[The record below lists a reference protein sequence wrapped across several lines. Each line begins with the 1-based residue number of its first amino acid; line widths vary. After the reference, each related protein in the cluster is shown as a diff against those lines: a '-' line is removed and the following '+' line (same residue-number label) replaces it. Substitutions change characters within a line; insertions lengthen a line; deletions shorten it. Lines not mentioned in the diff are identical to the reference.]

1 MDSETYFPFPKLDGN
16 NYELWA
22 LKMEGMFMARGI
34 FEVVWVVFHEKR
46 AADRASW
53 DKRNQQAYGLL
64 ILNESLDKCPEFIPA
79 AKNMGPM
86 GGAKAVG
93 NQTSLTKM
101 DLYTRLSFPDLTK
114 PYSDLPT
121 DPKQDLRNSTDLVEV
136 QIILICAYCAIIL
149 LGLLG
154 NSLVIHVV
162 IKFKS
167 MRTVTNFFIANLAV
181 ADLLVNTLCL
191 PFTLVYTLLGEWKL
205 GPVLCHLV
213 PYAQGL
219 AVQVSIVTLTVIALD
234 RHRCIVY
241 HLESKISKRISFL
254 IIGVAWAGSALLAS
268 PLAIFR
274 EYFSIEL
281 SHTLKMVV
289 CAEAWPREGQVNYGT
304 IYSLLMLL
312 IQYVL
317 PLVIISYAYIRIW
330 SKLKNHVSPGA
341 ANDHYHQRRRKTTKM
356 LVCVVVVFAVCWLPF
371 HIFQLVSDI
380 DSKVLDLKEYKLIYT
395 LFHVIAMCSTFANPV
410 LYGWMNNNYRT
421 AFLTAF
427 RCEQRLDSI
436 HPEMSPALKAKKNLE
451 AKENHCNGSPFSQ
464 PTSV

>member
-1 MDSETYFPFPKLDGN
+1 WPGELQQVSTPAPPSSRRWKRRCKL
-16 NYELWA
+16 
-22 LKMEGMFMARGI
+22 
-34 FEVVWVVFHEKR
+34 R
-46 AADRASW
+46 AAETERRTEAGRGVKPRRGGREGKQRHGRSG
-53 DKRNQQAYGLL
+53 KNTACVLKFVTPT
-64 ILNESLDKCPEFIPA
+64 E
-79 AKNMGPM
+79 NMGLM
-86 GGAKAVG
+86 GGSKIME
-93 NQTSLTKM
+93 NRTRLTKT
-101 DLYTRLSFPDLTK
+101 DLYSRLNLPPGFEHPYDDL
-114 PYSDLPT
+114 LA
-121 DPKQDLRNSTDLVEV
+121 DPKRDLKDSTNLVEV
-136 QIILICAYCAIIL
+136 QIVLICAYCVIIL
-149 LGLLG
+149 LGLVG

-254 IIGVAWAGSALLAS
+254 IIGVAWAVSAILAS

-281 SHTLKMVV
+281 NQDFKIVV
-289 CAEAWPREGQVNYGT
+289 CAEAWPREGLVNYST
-304 IYSLLMLL
+304 IYSVLMFL

-317 PLVIISYAYIRIW
+317 PLAIISYAYIRIW
-330 SKLKNHVSPGA
+330 SKLKNHISPGA
-341 ANDHYHQRRRKTTKM
+341 AGDHYHQRRRKTTKM
-356 LVCVVVVFAVCWLPF
+356 LVCVVVVFGVCWLPF

-380 DSKVLDLKEYKLIYT
+380 DSNVLDLQEYKLIYT
-395 LFHVIAMCSTFANPV
+395 LFHVIAMCSTFANP
-410 LYGWMNNNYRT
+410 LFYGWMNSNYRT

-436 HPEMSPALKAKKNLE
+436 HPEVSPALKAKKKLE
-451 AKENHCNGSPFSQ
+451 AKEEHCNGPPFSQ

>member
-1 MDSETYFPFPKLDGN
+1 M
-16 NYELWA
+16 
-22 LKMEGMFMARGI
+22 
-34 FEVVWVVFHEKR
+34 
-46 AADRASW
+46 
-53 DKRNQQAYGLL
+53 GL
-64 ILNESLDKCPEFIPA
+64 
-79 AKNMGPM
+79 MGRH
-86 GGAKAVG
+86 KTLG
-93 NQTSLTKM
+93 NQTSLTEM
-101 DLYTRLSFPDLTK
+101 GLSSTMNLPRFAKT
-114 PYSDLPT
+114 YSDLPT
-121 DPKQDLRNSTDLVEV
+121 NPKQDLKDSTHLVEV
-136 QIILICAYCAIIL
+136 QIILICAYCVIIL
-149 LGLLG
+149 LGLIG

-241 HLESKISKRISFL
+241 HLESKISTRISFL
-254 IIGVAWAGSALLAS
+254 IIGTAWAGSAVLAS

-281 SHTLKMVV
+281 NHDFTMVV
-289 CAEAWPREGQVNYGT
+289 CAETWPREGQVNYGT
-304 IYSLLMLL
+304 VYSVLMFL

-317 PLVIISYAYIRIW
+317 PLVIISYAYVRIW
-330 SKLKNHVSPGA
+330 SKLKNHISPGA
-341 ANDHYHQRRRKTTKM
+341 ANDHYHQRRQKTTKM

-380 DSKVLDLKEYKLIYT
+380 DSKVLDLQEYKLIYT
-395 LFHVIAMCSTFANPV
+395 LFHVIAMCSTFANPL
-410 LYGWMNNNYRT
+410 LYGWMNSNYRT

-427 RCEQRLDSI
+427 QCEQQLDFI
-436 HPEMSPALKAKKNLE
+436 HPNVSPALEAKKNLE
-451 AKENHCNGSPFSQ
+451 AKENQCNGSPFSQ
-464 PTSV
+464 RTSV

>member
-1 MDSETYFPFPKLDGN
+1 M
-16 NYELWA
+16 
-22 LKMEGMFMARGI
+22 
-34 FEVVWVVFHEKR
+34 
-46 AADRASW
+46 
-53 DKRNQQAYGLL
+53 GL
-64 ILNESLDKCPEFIPA
+64 
-79 AKNMGPM
+79 M
-86 GGAKAVG
+86 GGSKATG
-93 NQTSLTKM
+93 NWTSQAKM
-101 DLYTRLSFPDLTK
+101 DLYSRLNVPGLSK
-114 PYSDLPT
+114 PYSDLPI
-121 DPKQDLRNSTDLVEV
+121 DPKGDLKDSTNLVEV
-136 QIILICAYCAIIL
+136 QIVLICAYCAIIL
-149 LGLLG
+149 LGLVG

-254 IIGVAWAGSALLAS
+254 IIGVAWAGSAILAS

-281 SHTLKMVV
+281 NHDFKMVV
-289 CAEAWPREGQVNYGT
+289 CAEAWPRESLVNYGT
-304 IYSLLMLL
+304 IYSVSMLL

-330 SKLKNHVSPGA
+330 SKLKHHVSPGA
-341 ANDHYHQRRRKTTKM
+341 GNDHYHQRRRKTTKM

-380 DSKVLDLKEYKLIYT
+380 DSKVLDLQEYKLIYT
-395 LFHVIAMCSTFANPV
+395 LFHVIAMCSTFANPL

-427 RCEQRLDSI
+427 QCEQQLDSI
-436 HPEMSPALKAKKNLE
+436 HPEVSPALKAKKNLE
-451 AKENHCNGSPFSQ
+451 VKENSCNGLPFSQ

>member
-1 MDSETYFPFPKLDGN
+1 
-16 NYELWA
+16 
-22 LKMEGMFMARGI
+22 
-34 FEVVWVVFHEKR
+34 
-46 AADRASW
+46 
-53 DKRNQQAYGLL
+53 
-64 ILNESLDKCPEFIPA
+64 
-79 AKNMGPM
+79 MGPM
-86 GGAKAVG
+86 GGAKATG
-93 NQTSLTKM
+93 NQTSLTKT
-101 DLYTRLSFPDLTK
+101 DFYSRLNLPDLPI

-121 DPKQDLRNSTDLVEV
+121 DPKEDLRNSTDLVEV

-254 IIGVAWAGSALLAS
+254 IIGVAWVGSALLAS

-274 EYFSIEL
+274 EYFFLEL
-281 SHTLKMVV
+281 NHNFKMVI
-289 CAEAWPREGQVNYGT
+289 CAEAWPKEGHVNFGT
-304 IYSLLMLL
+304 VYSISMLL

-330 SKLKNHVSPGA
+330 CKLKNHVSPGA
-341 ANDHYHQRRRKTTKM
+341 GNDHYHQRRRKTTKM

-371 HIFQLVSDI
+371 HLFQLVSDI
-380 DSKVLDLKEYKLIYT
+380 DSKVLHLQEYKLIYT
-395 LFHVIAMCSTFANPV
+395 LFHVIAMCSTFANPL

-436 HPEMSPALKAKKNLE
+436 HPEVSPALKAKKTLE
-451 AKENHCNGSPFSQ
+451 AKENNCNGSPFTQ

>member
-1 MDSETYFPFPKLDGN
+1 
-16 NYELWA
+16 
-22 LKMEGMFMARGI
+22 ME
-34 FEVVWVVFHEKR
+34 
-46 AADRASW
+46 
-53 DKRNQQAYGLL
+53 
-64 ILNESLDKCPEFIPA
+64 
-79 AKNMGPM
+79 
-86 GGAKAVG
+86 GAKATG
-93 NQTSLTKM
+93 NGTSRTKT
-101 DLYTRLSFPDLTK
+101 DLYSRLNLPDLPI
-114 PYSDLPT
+114 PYSNLST
-121 DPKQDLRNSTDLVEV
+121 DPKEDLRNSTDLVEV
-136 QIILICAYCAIIL
+136 QIIIICAYCAIIL

-205 GPVLCHLV
+205 GSVLCHLV

-254 IIGVAWAGSALLAS
+254 IMGVVWVGSALLAS

-274 EYFSIEL
+274 EYFSLEL
-281 SHTLKMVV
+281 NHNFKMVV
-289 CAEAWPREGQVNYGT
+289 CAEAWPKEGQINYGT
-304 IYSLLMLL
+304 VYSISMLL

-317 PLVIISYAYIRIW
+317 PLVIISYAYTRIW
-330 SKLKNHVSPGA
+330 CKLKNHVSPGA
-341 ANDHYHQRRRKTTKM
+341 GNDHYHQRRRKTTKM

-371 HIFQLVSDI
+371 HVFQLVSDI
-380 DSKVLDLKEYKLIYT
+380 DSKVLDLNEYKLIYT
-395 LFHVIAMCSTFANPV
+395 LFHVIAMCSTFTNPF

-427 RCEQRLDSI
+427 RCEQRLDSV
-436 HPEMSPALKAKKNLE
+436 HPKVSPALKVKKTLE

-464 PTSV
+464 PTFV

>member
-1 MDSETYFPFPKLDGN
+1 MGLTGGSKI
-16 NYELWA
+16 
-22 LKMEGMFMARGI
+22 MEN
-34 FEVVWVVFHEKR
+34 W
-46 AADRASW
+46 
-53 DKRNQQAYGLL
+53 
-64 ILNESLDKCPEFIPA
+64 
-79 AKNMGPM
+79 
-86 GGAKAVG
+86 
-93 NQTSLTKM
+93 TSLTKM
-101 DLYTRLSFPDLTK
+101 ELYSRLNLPGLAK
-114 PYSDLPT
+114 PYSDLPA
-121 DPKQDLRNSTDLVEV
+121 DPKQDLKDSTNLVEV
-136 QIILICAYCAIIL
+136 QIVLICAYCVIIL
-149 LGLLG
+149 LGLVG

-205 GPVLCHLV
+205 GPALCHLV

-254 IIGVAWAGSALLAS
+254 IIGVAWGGSAVLAS

-281 SHTLKMVV
+281 NQDLKMVV
-289 CAEAWPREGQVNYGT
+289 CAEAWPREGLVNFGT
-304 IYSLLMLL
+304 IYSILMLL

-330 SKLKNHVSPGA
+330 SKLKSHASPGA
-341 ANDHYHQRRRKTTKM
+341 GNDHYHQRRRKTTKM

-380 DSKVLDLKEYKLIYT
+380 DSKVMVLQEYKLIYT
-395 LFHVIAMCSTFANPV
+395 LFHVIAMCSTFANPL

-436 HPEMSPALKAKKNLE
+436 HPEVSPALKAKKNLE
-451 AKENHCNGSPFSQ
+451 VKEDHCNGSPFSQ